1 MTAPFDL
8 DKFKSKPA
16 GHVVRDG
23 KRIEVETLEP
33 KKAPKRRKP
42 FKVRWVKTPTEWARR
57 LRGKGGAA
65 HELALYVLER
75 DFECKQKGGEIIL
88 STTATGLPR
97 QTRTRAVKILV
108 DLGLIAVEQRGNRAI
123 KVTHLF
129 FLPTGRSA
137 SL

>member
-1 MTAPFDL
+1 MAPFDL

-16 GHVVRDG
+16 GHVIRDG
-23 KRIEVETLEP
+23 KRIELETLEP

-42 FKVRWVKTPTEWARR
+42 FKVRWVKTPTEWTRR
-57 LRGKGGAA
+57 LKGKGGAA

-75 DFECKQKGGEIIL
+75 DFERKHKGGEIIL

-97 QTRTRAVKILV
+97 QTRAHAVKVLV
-108 DLGLIAVEQRGNRAI
+108 DLGLIEVEQHGNQAI

-129 FLPTGRSA
+129 FLPAGRSA
-137 SL
+137 SR

>member
-1 MTAPFDL
+1 MAPISL

-16 GHVVRDG
+16 GHVIRGG

-42 FKVRWVKTPTEWARR
+42 FKVRWVKTPTEWIQR
-57 LRGKGGAA
+57 LKGEGGAA

-75 DFECKQKGGEIIL
+75 DFECKHKGGEIIL

-97 QTRTRAVKILV
+97 QTRAHTIKILV
-108 DLGLIAVEQRGNRAI
+108 DLGLIAVEQRGNQAI

-129 FLPTGRSA
+129 FLPTGRAA

>member
-1 MTAPFDL
+1 MTAPFDI

-16 GHVVRDG
+16 GHVIRSG

-33 KKAPKRRKP
+33 KKAPKKRKP
-42 FKVRWVKTPTEWARR
+42 FKVRWVKTPTEWIRR
-57 LRGKGGAA
+57 LKGKGGAA

-75 DFECKQKGGEIIL
+75 DFECKHKGGEIIL

-97 QTRTRAVKILV
+97 QTRADAVKILV
-108 DLGLIAVEQRGNRAI
+108 DLGLIAVEQHGNQAA

-129 FLPTGRSA
+129 FLSTKGSA

>member
-1 MTAPFDL
+1 MAPFDL

-16 GHVVRDG
+16 GHVVRGG

-88 STTATGLPR
+88 STTATGLQR
-97 QTRTRAVKILV
+97 MARARAVKILV
-108 DLGLIAVEQRGNRAI
+108 NLGLIGIEQLGNQAA
-123 KVTHLF
+123 KVIHLF
-129 FLPTGRSA
+129 FLPTRDSA
-137 SL
+137 

>member
-1 MTAPFDL
+1 MAPFDL

-16 GHVVRDG
+16 GHVIRDG

-42 FKVRWVKTPTEWARR
+42 FKVRWVKTSTEWIRR
-57 LRGKGGAA
+57 LRGQGGVA

-88 STTATGLPR
+88 STTATGLQR
-97 QTRTRAVKILV
+97 MTRIRAVKVLV
-108 DLGLIAVEQRGNRAI
+108 DLGLIGVEQHGNQAA

-129 FLPTGRSA
+129 FLPTGNSA
-137 SL
+137 